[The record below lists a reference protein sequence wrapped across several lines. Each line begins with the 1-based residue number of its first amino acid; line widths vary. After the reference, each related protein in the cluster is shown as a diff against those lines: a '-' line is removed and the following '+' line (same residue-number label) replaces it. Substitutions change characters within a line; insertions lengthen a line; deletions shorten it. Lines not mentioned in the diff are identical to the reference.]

1 MMAYVD
7 AMVRSPRLRRKTML
21 HWRLIWDDIQLGAAP
36 IEAEEAVK
44 QGLLHSL
51 VKKAMV
57 SSQKTKAKRISS
69 SISITVKS
77 L

>member
-7 AMVRSPRLRRKTML
+7 ANGQITTTPPEDNAPLEINL
-21 HWRLIWDDIQLGAAP
+21 DDIQLGAAP

-44 QGLLHSL
+44 QELLHSL
-51 VKKAMV
+51 VKKVMV

-69 SISITVKS
+69 SISITAKS